1 MPIIHN
7 LPFNT
12 TQTDD
17 LYLKRD
23 GDSGP
28 NRDLAY
34 NLGSSGLRWDNIYAV
49 SFIGTATTA
58 SYADVAERFA
68 CDYYASVGD
77 VVILGG
83 EKEIMQCSTP
93 YDINVLGIVSESP
106 ALGMNSEA
114 GTNETHPFIA
124 LSGRVPCR
132 TFGIGK
138 KGQRIVSIGIPGVA
152 EIVADNELATIS
164 PYCIIGR
171 LLEDKPD
178 VEIKLT
184 MILVGAK

>member
-7 LPFNT
+7 LPYNT

-17 LYLKRD
+17 LYLRRD
-23 GDSGP
+23 ADSGP
-28 NRDLAY
+28 NRDISY
-34 NLGSSGLRWDNIYAV
+34 NLGSPGLRWANIYAV
-49 SFIGTATTA
+49 NFVGLSTHTQ
-58 SYADVAERFA
+58 YADVAERFA
-68 CDYYASVGD
+68 CNEIMSVGD
-77 VVILGG
+77 IVILGG

-93 YDINVLGIVSESP
+93 YDTNVLGIVSESP

-138 KGQRIVSIGIPGVA
+138 KGQRIVSSGIPGVA
-152 EIVADNELATIS
+152 EVVSDQELTTIS

-171 LLEDKPD
+171 LLEDKTD

-184 MILVGAK
+184 MVLVGVK